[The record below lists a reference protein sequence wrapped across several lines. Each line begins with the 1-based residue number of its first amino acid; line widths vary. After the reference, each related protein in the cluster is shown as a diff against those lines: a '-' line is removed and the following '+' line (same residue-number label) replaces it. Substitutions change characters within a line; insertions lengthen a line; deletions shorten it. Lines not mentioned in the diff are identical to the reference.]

1 MRERTKEWAMI
12 VIVKVWSTNP
22 DYSAGCDYAV
32 VEISEDFA
40 KVMLRR
46 IGVLSE
52 QKVLDPAVCET
63 YYWDSSP
70 QYFSPWIDRACESQP
85 REVQATCIELDNTLA
100 DLEVDTCEVV
110 TAPDDFRVLDS
121 QIAAVE
127 CSQMI
132 VRDGGIAFTAIPKHT
147 GIYLTTAEIPKQVL
161 ESALTTATA

>member
-1 MRERTKEWAMI
+1 MI

-52 QKVLDPAVCET
+52 QKALDPAVCET

-70 QYFSPWIDRACESQP
+70 QYFSPWIDRASESQP
-85 REVQATCIELDNTLA
+85 REVEAMCIRLDDILA
-100 DLEVDTCEVV
+100 DLEVDT
-110 TAPDDFRVLDS
+110 
-121 QIAAVE
+121 
-127 CSQMI
+127 
-132 VRDGGIAFTAIPKHT
+132 
-147 GIYLTTAEIPKQVL
+147 
-161 ESALTTATA
+161 

>member
-1 MRERTKEWAMI
+1 MDCGDCKNAIDRVFER
-12 VIVKVWSTNP
+12 
-22 DYSAGCDYAV
+22 
-32 VEISEDFA
+32 
-40 KVMLRR
+40 
-46 IGVLSE
+46 
-52 QKVLDPAVCET
+52 
-63 YYWDSSP
+63 
-70 QYFSPWIDRACESQP
+70 FSWIDRAGGSQP
-85 REVQATCIELDNTLA
+85 REAQATCTALEDTLA

-161 ESALTTATA
+161 ESVLTTATA

>member
-46 IGVLSE
+46 IGVLNE

-70 QYFSPWIDRACESQP
+70 QYFSPWINRGSESQP
-85 REVQATCIELDNTLA
+85 REGQATCIELDDTLA
-100 DLEVDTCEVV
+100 DLEVDTSEVV

-132 VRDGGIAFTAIPKHT
+132 VRDGAIAFTAIPKHT

-161 ESALTTATA
+161 ESVLTTATA